1 MKRLFVV
8 LSLCLASSAYAN
20 VLYSN
25 GPVDGTTGAYF
36 LDFRTVSDQFNP
48 SGSTMT
54 GFDIALWVSPGSV
67 PVQFDWRVG
76 TLPFDGSLG
85 SATAIIGRG
94 VTASLLCTSGS
105 SYNGGICGRN
115 NGFDIYWVSVTTS
128 AITVG
133 NGDWLTLGNGGDSSG
148 LGIAWD
154 VKTAVL
160 RRQHTVPTER
170 FPPKASISPANRRF
184 SNRARACCW
193 PGDSWVSPRCCG
205 VSALLCAL
213 QIDRRSVVF
222 QKLSTIEVDGASDV
236 GPQERDA
243 SSCAKRCAEPDS
255 VPSSQRHG
263 V

>member
-115 NGFDIYWVSVTTS
+115 NDFDIYWVSVTTS

-154 VKTAVL
+154 VNSGPSPAAYSSNGAIPSESFDITGQSAVL
-160 RRQHTVPTER
+160 EPGTSMLLAGGFLGLAALLRRKR
-170 FPPKASISPANRRF
+170 IAMRA
-184 SNRARACCW
+184 SNR
-193 PGDSWVSPRCCG
+193 
-205 VSALLCAL
+205 
-213 QIDRRSVVF
+213 
-222 QKLSTIEVDGASDV
+222 
-236 GPQERDA
+236 
-243 SSCAKRCAEPDS
+243 
-255 VPSSQRHG
+255 SSQRCISETVHY
-263 V
+263 